1 MPAPK
6 SARRWVAWMFALAP
20 FALASAVHWARP
32 SVPLAMASPVRPGLA
47 FDQYLVDLG
56 PIQPTSEVRG
66 VFHFRNRG
74 KEAVTLTKVVP
85 SCGCLQPLVSGKSIP
100 AGEAGRIALRMLPAN
115 ETPGKKE
122 YYADVEYTDP
132 EPRTARLTFR
142 LELPERQL
150 LVRPRALLFYQFSS
164 EPTTQELIVSDTRGT
179 PAKIL
184 DVTDNSPFV
193 EVEVKEQR
201 AGEAGGHETVIVVTV
216 AGTLPSER
224 KEAVVTIRTDDPN
237 SPELRVP
244 LLLQGGKIPEAQAPQ
259 K

>member
-1 MPAPK
+1 MATPKPAL
-6 SARRWVAWMFALAP
+6 RWAAWMFALAP
-20 FALASAVHWARP
+20 VALAAAVHWGRP
-32 SVPLAMASPVRPGLA
+32 SVPLAIAAPERPALA

-85 SCGCLQPLVSGKSIP
+85 SCGCLQPLVSGTSIP

-115 ETPGKKE
+115 EMPGKKE
-122 YYADVEYTDP
+122 YFADVEYADP

-150 LVRPRALLFYQFSS
+150 LVRPRALLFYQFSDA
-164 EPTTQELIVSDTRGT
+164 PTTQELIVSDTRDT

-184 DVTDNSPFV
+184 EVTDNSPFV
-193 EVEVKEQR
+193 EVELKAQR
-201 AGEAGGHETVIVVTV
+201 PGEAGGQETVIQVTV

-224 KEAVVTIRTDDPN
+224 KEAIVTIRTDDPN

-244 LLLQGGKIPEAQAPQ
+244 LLLQGGKIPEAQTP
-259 K
+259 KN